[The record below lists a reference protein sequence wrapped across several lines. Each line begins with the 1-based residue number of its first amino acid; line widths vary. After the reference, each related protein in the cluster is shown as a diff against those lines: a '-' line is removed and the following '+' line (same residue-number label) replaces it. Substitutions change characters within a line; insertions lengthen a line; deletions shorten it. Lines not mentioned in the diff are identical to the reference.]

1 MVAAIAVALASA
13 YVGLAGTLF
22 LAAWFGERAELTSL
36 QRAVRFDPGNANY
49 RNHLGRYYE
58 LVARDPAAAIGPY
71 TEAVRLNP
79 HSARFWFDLASAYQV
94 RGDVANQTAAL
105 EHAIEADPTT
115 PDVAW
120 EAANLYLVQG
130 LQHSAGMLM
139 VYLPAEKILINAD
152 LYSPTAPGAS
162 APPVSAS
169 MTTLYRNIQRLKLD
183 VSQHVPIHGN
193 PSSNADFERTVGP
206 AAARA
211 RPSADAL
218 N

>member
-1 MVAAIAVALASA
+1 MQIPFDTPARKWLIAAITVLLAAA

-36 QRAVRFDPGNANY
+36 QRAVRFDPANANY

-71 TEAVRLNP
+71 TEAIRLNP

-120 EAANLYLVQG
+120 EAANLG
-130 LQHSAGMLM
+130 L
-139 VYLPAEKILINAD
+139 
-152 LYSPTAPGAS
+152 APGRKPLRARFISAFFLESGNQWKFQSRYPERRLRLAAS
-162 APPVSAS
+162 ETEERRTHAGS
-169 MTTLYRNIQRLKLD
+169 QRL
-183 VSQHVPIHGN
+183 SRRTAVP
-193 PSSNADFERTVGP
+193 ADRLRWTQ
-206 AAARA
+206 
-211 RPSADAL
+211 S
-218 N
+218 